1 MSMNDIPVIDISRL
15 DRPETLKSLDR
26 ACRDWGFFQVIG
38 HGVEAQRSARLLDA
52 MRSFF
57 SQPPARKRLISRT
70 SDNPWGFYDRELTK
84 NVRDWKE
91 IYDYGPPAPSK
102 VTSGNPAVD
111 GSAGPQPQWPPGLPA
126 FKPAILEF
134 YAACEHLAFQLLGAV
149 SVNLGMPAD
158 HLAAGFKPA
167 HTSFLRLNYY
177 PVCPAP
183 ERPAGCAVPRQGH
196 LGINH
201 HTDAGALTLLL
212 QDSQPGLEVYRHGE
226 WHLVTPRAD
235 ALVVNIGDIVQV
247 WSNDWYQ
254 ASLHRVVASA
264 SAERL
269 SAPFFFNPAY
279 ETDYAPLPSTMDA
292 RRPARYRPINWGE
305 FRAGRAAGDY
315 ADNGEEIQI
324 SRYRIQE
331 GDHECLT

>member
-15 DRPETLKSLDR
+15 DRPQTLRDLDR
-26 ACRDWGFFQVIG
+26 ACRDWGFFQVVG
-38 HGVEAQRSARLLDA
+38 HGVEAQRSVRLLEA
-52 MRSFF
+52 MRAFF
-57 SQPPARKRLISRT
+57 GRPLETKQRISRT
-70 SDNPWGFYDRELTK
+70 AQNPWGFYDRELTK
-84 NVRDWKE
+84 NVRDWKQ
-91 IYDYGPPAPSK
+91 IYDYGPPAEATSEPSAA
-102 VTSGNPAVD
+102 T
-111 GSAGPQPQWPPGLPA
+111 GPQPQWPQGLPE
-126 FKPAILEF
+126 FKAAVLDF
-134 YAACEHLAFQLLGAV
+134 YAACERLAFRLLGAV
-149 SVNLGMPAD
+149 SVNLGMPAEF
-158 HLAAGFKPA
+158 LAAGFRPA

-212 QDSQPGLEVYRHGE
+212 QDSQPGLEVYRQGE
-226 WHLVTPRAD
+226 WHLVEPRAD
-235 ALVVNIGDIVQV
+235 ALVINIGDIVQV
-247 WSNDWYQ
+247 WSNDRYQ
-254 ASLHRVVASA
+254 ASLHRVIASA

-279 ETDYAPLPSTMDA
+279 ATDYAPLPSTVD
-292 RRPARYRPINWGE
+292 RRNPARYRPINWGE

-315 ADNGEEIQI
+315 ADCGEEIQI
-324 SRYRIQE
+324 SHYRIRE